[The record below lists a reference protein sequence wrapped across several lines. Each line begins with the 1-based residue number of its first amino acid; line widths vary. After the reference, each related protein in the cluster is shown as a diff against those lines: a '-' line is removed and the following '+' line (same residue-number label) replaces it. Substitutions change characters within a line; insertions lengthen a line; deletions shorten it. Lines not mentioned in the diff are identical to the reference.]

1 MYDRK
6 FMERTQSSKNKK
18 KARQMACMDLLKSLY
33 LEYPEVWML
42 YKHLKEEKRLV
53 IAAVDEPKD

>member
-53 IAAVDEPKD
+53 IAAVDESKD

>member
-1 MYDRK
+1 
-6 FMERTQSSKNKK
+6 MERTQSSKNKK

-42 YKHLKEEKRLV
+42 YKHIKEEKRLV